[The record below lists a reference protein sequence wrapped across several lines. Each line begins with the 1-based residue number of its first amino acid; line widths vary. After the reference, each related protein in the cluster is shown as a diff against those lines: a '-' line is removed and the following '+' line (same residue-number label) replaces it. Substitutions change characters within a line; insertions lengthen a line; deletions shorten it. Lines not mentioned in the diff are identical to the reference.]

1 MQIFYFKRNSLKDV
15 QQQKIIALFHGRVS
29 NKWFRSKK
37 LWKIWERKEKR
48 ERGRGKLRNYANSA
62 KKASIINFCC
72 VQWIFPL
79 NHHKSWSCFLHKKL
93 SNKRIN
99 LKLSQSLFGSTCKIT
114 METTTIRMTIKP
126 KIFAKHLFFWRV
138 REKISRS
145 ASTMQNALLY
155 FHFHPVASCA

>member
-37 LWKIWERKEKR
+37 LWKIWERERKSEREGEENYEK
-48 ERGRGKLRNYANSA
+48 
-62 KKASIINFCC
+62 FCC
-72 VQWIFPL
+72 VQWIFPM
-79 NHHKSWSCFLHKKL
+79 NHHKSWSCYLHKKS